1 MDSVGSHSPSA
12 KQVNHHTPTMVHSIA
27 GAINMD
33 KDYPSW
39 TCWECGSKHGKRS
52 PRIATWHY
60 GKCDVCETNNN
71 VTEPRDFGHFPNWFS
86 RKINKKTAHHGR

>member
-1 MDSVGSHSPSA
+1 MGNRIMWSNNR
-12 KQVNHHTPTMVHSIA
+12 KI
-27 GAINMD
+27 

-60 GKCDVCETNNN
+60 GKCDVCGENNN
-71 VTEPRDFGHFPNWFS
+71 VTEPRDFGGFANWF
-86 RKINKKTAHHGR
+86 KKNKKQLDLK